1 LDLFVKA
8 DVLDGEN
15 KYFCEDVNKKIDVQK
30 RCYFKKLPNTFIIH
44 LKRFEFDFNTM
55 LRIKV
60 NDYFEFPLEFNMF
73 KWTRDHL
80 VEAKEL

>member
-1 LDLFVKA
+1 
-8 DVLDGEN
+8 
-15 KYFCEDVNKKIDVQK
+15 
-30 RCYFKKLPNTFIIH
+30 
-44 LKRFEFDFNTM
+44 M

-80 VEAKEL
+80 VEAKELQDYSEYQYILKGVLVHTGSAEGGHYYSFIRD